1 MIHSND
7 NDNNDDD
14 DDDDALN
21 VLIELL
27 KCMLVNKYLPRDN
40 TTLGFHVF

>member
-7 NDNNDDD
+7 NDNNDDDD

-27 KCMLVNKYLPRDN
+27 KCMLVEQVSA
-40 TTLGFHVF
+40 T